1 LPTGSTS
8 VSDESPSIGDAIP
21 EGFPMGPAA
30 PAEERAKCRLNLPL
44 RVFSRL
50 APNDLHLSQMTRLG
64 RSLPIAATTLA
75 LAAFLASCGG
85 GGAKLLPGATAR
97 DITANLSTVKQLADE
112 GDCVGAES
120 AAQQVDEQVEALTG
134 VDAKLKQALEKG
146 ATRLNEVV
154 ATCEET
160 ITETVA
166 PTTVP
171 TQTVPEKPKK
181 EPKEKKSEEKEGE
194 EEAVVPSEEEGEE
207 VPPSLPPQANGKAK
221 GHEPPAEEEGPA
233 SGGVSPNSTVGEEG

>member
-1 LPTGSTS
+1 MTLP
-8 VSDESPSIGDAIP
+8 
-21 EGFPMGPAA
+21 
-30 PAEERAKCRLNLPL
+30 
-44 RVFSRL
+44 
-50 APNDLHLSQMTRLG
+50 G
-64 RSLPIAATTLA
+64 RSLPIVGAALA
-75 LAAFLASCGG
+75 LAVFVASCGG
-85 GGAKLLPGATAR
+85 GGAKLLPGSTAR
-97 DITANLSTVKQLADE
+97 DITANLSTVKQLSDNGE
-112 GDCVGAES
+112 CVGAES
-120 AAQQVDEQVEALTG
+120 AARQVDEQVESLTG
-134 VDAKLKQALEKG
+134 VDAKLKHALENG

-181 EPKEKKSEEKEGE
+181 EPKEKKSDEKEGE

-207 VPPSLPPQANGKAK
+207 VPPALPPQANGKAK
-221 GHEPPAEEEGPA
+221 GHEPPAPAEEEGPV